1 MKKSNVGLTRVPL
14 PAFRPE
20 NVERLFDVGGT
31 PLKITLLI
39 VSGVSLLAQCLIDRW
54 PPFQGAVDLSWI
66 AIVLCGV
73 PIVLEAAYNLIRHFD
88 IKADV
93 LVALALIASVLIGET
108 FAAGEIAVIMQLG
121 SLLEDMTTAKARAGI
136 EKLVRMTPAT
146 ARVVTGDSER
156 IIRAE
161 NIVIGDRLKVLP
173 GENIPVDG
181 VIIQGKTSVNEA
193 SMTGE
198 SFPVDKG
205 QGDAVMSGT
214 INGYGAFDMRA
225 TKAPSDSAIQ
235 RLIKLVRDTDAGKAK
250 IVRLADRIATWVV
263 VTALASALITWGVTG
278 EILRAVTVLVVFC
291 PCSFILAT
299 PTAVMAAM
307 ENAAAHGFL
316 VKAGDALERLAGA
329 THIVFD
335 KTGTLT
341 HGTPE
346 VTAVYPAGDDSPED
360 ILALAAAVEQN
371 SEHPLGKAIVSGYHG
386 AVKAASDFDMTP
398 GEGVKATID
407 GRRIA
412 VGNQKY
418 MQREA
423 VDLSRNRCQ
432 GLDPGHGIVVYVA
445 EDGRLIGIITLSD
458 TLRENAEM
466 VIRRLKEEHISPVL
480 LTGDRKSSAEAIAAQ
495 IDIETVYADC
505 LPEDKLSRIGNLQ
518 QQGGTVCMIGD
529 GLNDAP
535 ALKKADIGMAMG
547 KIGSD
552 IAIDSADIALISD
565 DIKALPHLFAL
576 SKKMMTTIKLNLT
589 FSMMLNFIAIILAIA
604 GLIDPVVGALIHNL
618 GSILV
623 VVNAT
628 LLLTWKNKRWISV
641 LLRK

>member
-1 MKKSNVGLTRVPL
+1 MKKSNVSLKRVSL
-14 PAFRPE
+14 SVFRPE
-20 NVERLFDVGGT
+20 NVERLFDIGGT

-73 PIVLEAAYNLIRHFD
+73 PIVLEAAYHLIRHFD

-93 LVALALIASVLIGET
+93 LVALALIASVMIGET

-181 VIIQGKTSVNEA
+181 VIIRGKTSVNEA

-198 SFPVDKG
+198 SFPVDKAE
-205 QGDAVMSGT
+205 GDAVMSGT

-263 VTALASALITWGVTG
+263 ITALASALITWGVTG

-360 ILALAAAVEQN
+360 ILALAAAVEHN
-371 SEHPLGKAIVSGYHG
+371 SEHPLGKAIVSGYRG

-412 VGNQKY
+412 VGNAKY

-432 GLDPGHGIVVYVA
+432 GLDPGPGIVVYVA
-445 EDGRLIGIITLSD
+445 EGGRLIGIITLSD

-505 LPEDKLSRIGNLQ
+505 LPEDKLSRIENLR

-589 FSMMLNFIAIILAIA
+589 FSMILNFIAIILAIA